1 MLDMAREYNL
11 GGGLP
16 LEGNSRRH
24 WSRRART
31 EHGDLECGPG
41 LRDRCLGRGR
51 LIAAMGHAVRAFF
64 VAASPVRVP
73 VRGVHQFTERLGI
86 TFAEQVTGF
95 LPTEYVAGGHAPR
108 RAVIGLVS
116 SEKVEIKVRVDEIP
130 FLTLAHAEDLAEQ
143 FLGLSP
149 TEEVFLV
156 RRALV
161 CVTRR
166 DRHADA
172 ELLAVIE
179 ESRDVCGRV
188 PVKDRGAHVDGE
200 ALRFGGLDGRY
211 GAIEHARLTD
221 RLVMV
226 LAQPIEV
233 DGKEEIRRRLEQM
246 QLLLQKQRVRAE
258 RNELLLG
265 DQPLHDLAD
274 LAVDQRL
281 AAGDRHH
288 GCAALVGGI
297 EALFDGEPPIENW
310 IGIIDLAATDAS
322 QIATKQRL

>member
-1 MLDMAREYNL
+1 MLDMAREYKL
-11 GGGLP
+11 GRALP
-16 LEGNSRRH
+16 LERNFRRH

-41 LRDRCLGRGR
+41 LRDRCLERGR

-179 ESRDVCGRV
+179 ESRDV
-188 PVKDRGAHVDGE
+188 
-200 ALRFGGLDGRY
+200 GGLDGRY

-226 LAQPIEV
+226 LAEPIEV

-246 QLLLQKQRVRAE
+246 QLLLQQQRVRAE

-265 DQPLHDLAD
+265 NQPLHDLAD

-297 EALFDGEPPIENW
+297 EALFDGEPRIENW